1 MRSMIASGRKFRV
14 DLCAVA
20 MAAALAGLC
29 ACSSATPP
37 QETSQPKP
45 AAAQFDLAK
54 CETLEPSLYRCPGLD
69 APLCDPDFERNA
81 VQCVKITKDGVLL
94 QAFPSSAM

>member
-1 MRSMIASGRKFRV
+1 
-14 DLCAVA
+14 
-20 MAAALAGLC
+20 MAAAFAGVY
-29 ACSSATPP
+29 ACSSAPPP
-37 QETSQPKP
+37 QESSAQKS
-45 AAAQFDLAK
+45 AIAQFDLAK
-54 CETLEPSLYRCPGLD
+54 CETLEPSLYRCPGSD

>member
-1 MRSMIASGRKFRV
+1 MLASGRKFHRG
-14 DLCAVA
+14 LCAVA
-20 MAAALAGLC
+20 MAAVLAGFC
-29 ACSSATPP
+29 ACSSAPAP
-37 QETSQPKP
+37 KETSAQKGEV
-45 AAAQFDLAK
+45 AQFDLAK

>member
-1 MRSMIASGRKFRV
+1 MLARGRKFHFG
-14 DLCAVA
+14 LCAVA
-20 MAAALAGLC
+20 IAAALAHVC
-29 ACSSATPP
+29 ACSSAPPP
-37 QETSQPKP
+37 QETTAQK
-45 AAAQFDLAK
+45 AAIGQFDLAK

-81 VQCVKITKDGVLL
+81 VRCVKITKDGVLL

>member
-1 MRSMIASGRKFRV
+1 MLASGRKFHRG
-14 DLCAVA
+14 LCAVA
-20 MAAALAGLC
+20 MAAALARVC
-29 ACSSATPP
+29 ACSSVPP
-37 QETSQPKP
+37 PEETSAQK
-45 AAAQFDLAK
+45 AAITQFDLAK

-81 VQCVKITKDGVLL
+81 VQCVKVTKDGVLL

>member
-1 MRSMIASGRKFRV
+1 MLTRGRKFHRG
-14 DLCAVA
+14 LCAVA
-20 MAAALAGLC
+20 MAAALAGVC
-29 ACSSATPP
+29 ACSSAPP
-37 QETSQPKP
+37 PEETSAQKG
-45 AAAQFDLAK
+45 AIAQFDLAK

-81 VQCVKITKDGVLL
+81 VQCVKVTKDGVLL

>member
-1 MRSMIASGRKFRV
+1 MLASGRKFHRG
-14 DLCAVA
+14 LGAVA
-20 MAAALAGLC
+20 MAAALAGFC
-29 ACSSATPP
+29 ACSSAPAP
-37 QETSQPKP
+37 RETSAQKREV
-45 AAAQFDLAK
+45 AQFDLAK

>member
-1 MRSMIASGRKFRV
+1 MLASGRKFHRG
-14 DLCAVA
+14 LWAVA
-20 MAAALAGLC
+20 MAAALAGFC
-29 ACSSATPP
+29 ACSSAPP
-37 QETSQPKP
+37 PKETSAQKGEV
-45 AAAQFDLAK
+45 AQFDLAK

-81 VQCVKITKDGVLL
+81 VRCVKITKDGVLL

>member
-1 MRSMIASGRKFRV
+1 MIASGRKVRV
-14 DLCAVA
+14 RLSVVA
-20 MAAALAGLC
+20 IAAALAGVS
-29 ACSSATPP
+29 ACSTATPP
-37 QETSQPKP
+37 PETPRQERATG
-45 AAAQFDLAK
+45 QFDLAK

-69 APLCDPDFERNA
+69 APLCDPDFDRTA

>member
-1 MRSMIASGRKFRV
+1 MLGRGRNFHLRS
-14 DLCAVA
+14 CAVA
-20 MAAALAGLC
+20 LAAALAGMC
-29 ACSSATPP
+29 ACSSTPPP
-37 QETSQPKP
+37 QETP
-45 AAAQFDLAK
+45 AQKSAIAQFDLAK

-69 APLCDPDFERNA
+69 APLCDPDFERTA

>member
-1 MRSMIASGRKFRV
+1 MIASGRKFRV
-14 DLCAVA
+14 DLCAAA
-20 MAAALAGLC
+20 MAAALASLS

-37 QETSQPKP
+37 PREIPQQKS

>member
-1 MRSMIASGRKFRV
+1 MLASGRKFHRG
-14 DLCAVA
+14 LCAVG
-20 MAAALAGLC
+20 MAAALAGFC
-29 ACSSATPP
+29 ACSSAPP
-37 QETSQPKP
+37 PKETSAQKGEI
-45 AAAQFDLAK
+45 AQFDLAK

>member
-1 MRSMIASGRKFRV
+1 MRSMIASDREFHLS
-14 DLCAVA
+14 LCAIA
-20 MAAALAGLC
+20 MAAALVGIS

-37 QETSQPKP
+37 PETSAQK
-45 AAAQFDLAK
+45 AAVAQFDLAK

-81 VQCVKITKDGVLL
+81 VQCVKVTKEGVLL

>member
-1 MRSMIASGRKFRV
+1 MLASGRKFQRR
-14 DLCAVA
+14 LRAVA
-20 MAAALAGLC
+20 FAAALAGVC
-29 ACSSATPP
+29 ACSSAPP
-37 QETSQPKP
+37 PAETS
-45 AAAQFDLAK
+45 AQKGAIARFDLAK

>member
-1 MRSMIASGRKFRV
+1 MLASGRKFHRG
-14 DLCAVA
+14 LGAVA
-20 MAAALAGLC
+20 MAAALAGFC
-29 ACSSATPP
+29 ACSSAPAP
-37 QETSQPKP
+37 KETSAQKGEV
-45 AAAQFDLAK
+45 AQFDLAK